1 MEFYITMA
9 ENNTKDTKETAAQA
23 AEARE
28 PRTFKERVAATR
40 RTRWWRFGIVAL
52 IYLLWVVWMNNYW
65 FLLGL
70 PLLFDI
76 YITGYIPFTWW
87 KKSKSAATRSI
98 MSWVDAIVY
107 ALILVYFV
115 FAFVGQ
121 NYQIPS
127 SSLEKT
133 LLTGDYLWVNK
144 MVYGPRVPIT
154 PIHFPLAH
162 NTMPFI
168 GGDSYASWPEVE
180 YRRLPGLRGV
190 ERNDIVVF
198 NFPAG
203 DTVATKFEED
213 PMYYELL
220 VKQYGWG
227 EVNTNTEKFGKVKY
241 RPVDRRTNFVK
252 RVVGLPGERLA
263 IHDDV
268 IYIDGKAQKQ
278 PENAQWQYI
287 AALSRPITDEQI
299 KEYDINQSDVQI
311 PEGVNAEVMEYLRA
325 NLPGSKETDAIVVIP
340 LTDRMLKEMKA
351 SGQIT
356 SAVRTSHLA
365 GLQPEGLNLFPEI
378 AAADWTTSE
387 YGGADGILIPR
398 KGLTVPMNAQ
408 TWDLYKRVIRNYE
421 HHPDACLKDGTVYF
435 GGKRV
440 KDYTFKMDYY
450 FMMGDNRDM
459 SQDSRFWG
467 FVPEDHVIGVPM
479 FILAS
484 FDREHS
490 LFDGKIRW
498 NRIFRSANPDK

>member
-1 MEFYITMA
+1 MA

-162 NTMPFI
+162 NTMPLI

-299 KEYDINQSDVQI
+299 KEYDINQSDVQM

-421 HHPDACLKDGTVYF
+421 HHPDAYFKDNTVYI
-435 GGKRV
+435 GGNPVR
-440 KDYTFKMDYY
+440 DYTFKMDYY

-467 FVPEDHVIGVPM
+467 FVPEDHIIGVPM